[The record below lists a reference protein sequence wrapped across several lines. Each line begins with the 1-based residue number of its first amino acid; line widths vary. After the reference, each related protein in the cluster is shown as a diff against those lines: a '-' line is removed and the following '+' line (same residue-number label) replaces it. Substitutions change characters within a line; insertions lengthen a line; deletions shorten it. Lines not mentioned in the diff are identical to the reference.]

1 MYNYLCERAQVLSHN
16 HPLIVIFIAAV
27 FVRLVNMGNIFVGDG
42 TFVVEDD
49 FYIQMATEWAQQL
62 GFMDGLPNNESF
74 RERMPL
80 FPLLIALLSLL
91 KMANPLGIVCVN
103 CIIDSCTCV
112 VVGKIGCRVNKRVG
126 LLAGMLAAV
135 WPNLIIHSALVLGD
149 TLFVC
154 LFTGMLFW
162 SIEYLEQPKKLTALF
177 GGLFLGLAILT
188 RPVAL
193 FLAPAMLVACFAIAL
208 YQNISPRRAIFLALM
223 FIMPVAITIGPLLV
237 YNKINFNSAVLSAQT
252 GTHLANW
259 VVPPVKKIESGVSI
273 SDAKTGMSKKYSAEL
288 NRLKVINPNIFEQS
302 KILTSL
308 ALRELSEVSVA
319 SITQAW
325 LQGMAINLV
334 VPAILVDNRIRKL
347 STQSFYH
354 LEAPNFITK
363 VLLYVQ
369 GNGSIYLILFILGV
383 LGSVITLILSL
394 YGLFLVW
401 SRFPWAAIFVMF
413 AVLYFLLINGP
424 VASPKYRLPME
435 PIMIICASL
444 SLVRVWKKVMP
455 FNNTYE

>member
-1 MYNYLCERAQVLSHN
+1 MYKYLCEQAQGLSHN
-16 HPLIVIFIAAV
+16 HPLILIFIAAV
-27 FVRLVNMGNIFVGDG
+27 FVRLVNIGNIFVANG

-62 GFMDGLPNNESF
+62 GFMDGLPNNEAF

-80 FPLLIALLSLL
+80 FPLLIALLSSI

-103 CIIDSCTCV
+103 CIIDPCNCV
-112 VVGKIGCRVNKRVG
+112 VVGKIGCRLNKRVG

-154 LFTGMLFW
+154 LFTGMLYW
-162 SIEYLEQPKKLTALF
+162 SIEYLEQPKKLTALL

-193 FLAPAMLVACFAIAL
+193 FLAPAMLVSCFAIAL
-208 YQNISPRRAIFLALM
+208 YQNISTKRAILLALL
-223 FIMPVAITIGPLLV
+223 FIMPIVITIGPLLV

-273 SDAKTGMSKKYSAEL
+273 SVAKTEISRKYSAEL
-288 NRLKVINPNIFEQS
+288 DRLKVNNPNIFEQS
-302 KILTSL
+302 NILTSL
-308 ALRELSEVSVA
+308 ALRELSEISAA

-334 VPAILVDNRIRKL
+334 APAILVDNRIRKL

-354 LEAPNFITK
+354 LEAPNFKTK

-394 YGLFLVW
+394 YGLFNLESFPLGGYFRSLCCDVFFTHQW
-401 SRFPWAAIFVMF
+401 SCRFSQI
-413 AVLYFLLINGP
+413 
-424 VASPKYRLPME
+424 
-435 PIMIICASL
+435 
-444 SLVRVWKKVMP
+444 
-455 FNNTYE
+455 